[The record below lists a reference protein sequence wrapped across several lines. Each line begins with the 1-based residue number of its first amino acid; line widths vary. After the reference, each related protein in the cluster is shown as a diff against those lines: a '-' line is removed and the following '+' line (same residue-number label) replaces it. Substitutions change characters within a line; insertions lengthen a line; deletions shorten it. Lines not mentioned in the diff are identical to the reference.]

1 MTLASQEPLK
11 ALERLHQSMQGLVAD
26 VLEHC
31 NQSTIW
37 VGNIQTAG
45 ISAIELQETD
55 TELILLV
62 QIPDLDEPL
71 DVQVTQET
79 VLIQGRLMQH
89 GVAGYF
95 CPERFQS
102 IIPLPSPVQP
112 DTVQADLQ
120 DDTLTLRLTKLHA
133 VRQPKI
139 RLKLTSRNACML
151 ATLAS

>member
-1 MTLASQEPLK
+1 MTLASREPLE
-11 ALERLHQSMQGLVAD
+11 ALELLNQSLQGLVAD
-26 VLEHC
+26 ILEHC
-31 NQSTIW
+31 HQSTMWI
-37 VGNIQTAG
+37 GNAQTAC

-62 QIPDLDEPL
+62 QVPDIDEPL

-79 VLIQGRLMQH
+79 VLIQGRLTQH
-89 GVAGYF
+89 IVEGCF

-102 IIPLPSPVQP
+102 IIPLPNPVQP
-112 DTVQADLQ
+112 DTVRADLH
-120 DDTLTLRLTKLHA
+120 DDTLTLRLTKLRV

-139 RLKLTSRNACML
+139 RLKLTSRNPYRL